1 MTDDVFVPSFED
13 VAPEEPVCD
22 EVGCASEPVET
33 AEPAAESAEPV
44 ETETPDTD
52 DTAVEEGECDCDANA
67 TAGVEVGEPTPV
79 MPAEELGRRLDA
91 LDEGIAQLTGLFRQK
106 IDRTTF
112 EEEVLKNNS
121 AEIERY
127 RSGVYEKVT
136 TPLLKRVTSVIAE
149 MDTSLIHLATLEGDA
164 AQQQAEDLSVYRGM
178 LIDILRDFGVTSFA
192 PEPGDRFESGRHTL
206 AVPRTL
212 TGDPEKRGVI
222 IEVLSPGYELS
233 GSVLDPAYVRA
244 YTYKKGYT
252 EPEQQ
257 LDKADE

>member
-13 VAPEEPVCD
+13 VAPEEPVCE

-33 AEPAAESAEPV
+33 AEPTEV
-44 ETETPDTD
+44 EGPATD
-52 DTAVEEGECDCDANA
+52 DTPVEEGECDCDANA
-67 TAGVEVGEPTPV
+67 AVDVEVSEPTPV
-79 MPAEELGRRLDA
+79 MPAEELARRLDA

-127 RSGVYEKVT
+127 RSGVYEKIT
-136 TPLLKRVTSVIAE
+136 TPLLKRVMSVVDA
-149 MDTSLIHLATLEGDA
+149 MNKTLAYLGTVEGDA
-164 AQQQAEDLSVYRGM
+164 ARQQAEDLSVYRDM
-178 LIDILRDFGVTSFA
+178 LVEVLCDFGVTSFA

-206 AVPRTL
+206 AMPRTL

-233 GSVLDPAYVRA
+233 GSVLDPAFVRA
-244 YTYKKGYT
+244 YTYKKGYV

-257 LDKADE
+257 LDKDDE

>member
-13 VAPEEPVCD
+13 VAPEEPVCE

-44 ETETPDTD
+44 EAETPATD

-136 TPLLKRVTSVIAE
+136 TLLLKRVTSVIAE

>member
-13 VAPEEPVCD
+13 VAPEEPVCE
-22 EVGCASEPVET
+22 EVECASEPVET
-33 AEPAAESAEPV
+33 AEPAAESPEPV
-44 ETETPDTD
+44 EAETPATD

-67 TAGVEVGEPTPV
+67 TAGVEVGESTPV

-127 RSGVYEKVT
+127 RSGVYEKIT

-149 MDTSLIHLATLEGDA
+149 MDTSLTHLATLEGDA

-233 GSVLDPAYVRA
+233 GSVLSPAYVRA
-244 YTYKKGYT
+244 YTYKKGYV

-257 LDKADE
+257 

>member
-13 VAPEEPVCD
+13 VAPEEPVCE

-33 AEPAAESAEPV
+33 AEPAAESPEPV
-44 ETETPDTD
+44 EAETPATD

-67 TAGVEVGEPTPV
+67 TAGVEVGESTPV

-127 RSGVYEKVT
+127 RSGVYEKIT
-136 TPLLKRVTSVIAE
+136 TPLLKRVTSVVAE
-149 MDTSLIHLATLEGDA
+149 MDTSLTHLATLEGDA

-244 YTYKKGYT
+244 YTYKKGYV

-257 LDKADE
+257 

>member
-13 VAPEEPVCD
+13 VAPEEPVCE
-22 EVGCASEPVET
+22 EVGCANEPVET
-33 AEPAAESAEPV
+33 AEPAAESPEPV
-44 ETETPDTD
+44 EAETPATD

-67 TAGVEVGEPTPV
+67 TAGVEVGESTPV

-127 RSGVYEKVT
+127 RSGVYEKIT
-136 TPLLKRVTSVIAE
+136 TPLLKRVTSVVAE
-149 MDTSLIHLATLEGDA
+149 MDTSLTHLATLEGDA

-244 YTYKKGYT
+244 YTYKKGYV

-257 LDKADE
+257 

>member
-13 VAPEEPVCD
+13 VAPEEPVCE

-33 AEPAAESAEPV
+33 AEPAAESPEPV
-44 ETETPDTD
+44 EAEAPATD

-67 TAGVEVGEPTPV
+67 TAGVEAGEPTPV

>member
-13 VAPEEPVCD
+13 VAPEEPVCE

-44 ETETPDTD
+44 EAETPATD

-79 MPAEELGRRLDA
+79 MPAEELARRLDA
-91 LDEGIAQLTGLFRQK
+91 LDEGITQLTGLFRQK

-149 MDTSLIHLATLEGDA
+149 MDTSLTHLATLEGDA

-233 GSVLDPAYVRA
+233 GSVLDPAFVRA
-244 YTYKKGYT
+244 YTYKKGYV

>member
-13 VAPEEPVCD
+13 VAPEEPVCE

-33 AEPAAESAEPV
+33 AEPAAESPEPV
-44 ETETPDTD
+44 EVETPATV

-67 TAGVEVGEPTPV
+67 TAGVEVGESTPV

-136 TPLLKRVTSVIAE
+136 TPLLKRVTSVIAV

>member
-13 VAPEEPVCD
+13 VAPEEPVCE

-33 AEPAAESAEPV
+33 AEPAAESPEPV
-44 ETETPDTD
+44 EAETPATD
-52 DTAVEEGECDCDANA
+52 DTAAEEGECDCDANA
-67 TAGVEVGEPTPV
+67 TAGVEVGESTPV

-127 RSGVYEKVT
+127 RSGVYEKIT
-136 TPLLKRVTSVIAE
+136 MPLLKRVTSVIDA
-149 MDTSLIHLATLEGDA
+149 MNKTLAYLGTVEGDA
-164 AQQQAEDLSVYRGM
+164 AQQQAEDLSVYREM
-178 LIDILRDFGVTSFA
+178 LVEVLCDFGVTSFA
-192 PEPGDRFESGRHTL
+192 PEPGERFESGRHTL
-206 AVPRTL
+206 AMPRTL

-233 GSVLDPAYVRA
+233 GSVLDPAFVRA
-244 YTYKKGYT
+244 YTYKKGYV

-257 LDKADE
+257 

>member
-1 MTDDVFVPSFED
+1 MTDDVFVPSLED
-13 VAPEEPVCD
+13 VAPEEPVCE

-44 ETETPDTD
+44 EAETPATD

-149 MDTSLIHLATLEGDA
+149 MDTSLTHLATLEGDA

-192 PEPGDRFESGRHTL
+192 PEPGDRFERGRHTL

>member
-13 VAPEEPVCD
+13 VAPEEPVCE

-44 ETETPDTD
+44 EAETPATD

-79 MPAEELGRRLDA
+79 IPAEELGRRLDA

-149 MDTSLIHLATLEGDA
+149 MDTSLTHLATLEGDA

-178 LIDILRDFGVTSFA
+178 LIDILHDFGVTSFA

>member
-13 VAPEEPVCD
+13 VAPEESVCE

-33 AEPAAESAEPV
+33 A
-44 ETETPDTD
+44 
-52 DTAVEEGECDCDANA
+52 
-67 TAGVEVGEPTPV
+67 EPTPV

-91 LDEGIAQLTGLFRQK
+91 LDEGIAQLAGLFRQK

-112 EEEVLKNNS
+112 EEEVLRNNS

-127 RSGVYEKVT
+127 RSGVYEKIT
-136 TPLLKRVTSVIAE
+136 TPLLKRVTSVVAE
-149 MDTSLIHLATLEGDA
+149 MDTSLTHLATLEGDA

-244 YTYKKGYT
+244 YTYKKGYV
-252 EPEQQ
+252 EPELQ
-257 LDKADE
+257 LDKDDE

>member
-13 VAPEEPVCD
+13 VAPEEPVCE

-33 AEPAAESAEPV
+33 AEPAAESPEPV
-44 ETETPDTD
+44 EAETPATD

-67 TAGVEVGEPTPV
+67 TAGVEVGESTSV

>member
-13 VAPEEPVCD
+13 VAPEEPVCE

-33 AEPAAESAEPV
+33 AEPAAESPEPV
-44 ETETPDTD
+44 EAETPATD

-67 TAGVEVGEPTPV
+67 TAGVEVGESTPV

-222 IEVLSPGYELS
+222 IEVLSPEYELS

>member
-13 VAPEEPVCD
+13 VAPEEPVCE
-22 EVGCASEPVET
+22 EVGCANEPVET
-33 AEPAAESAEPV
+33 AEPAAESPEPV
-44 ETETPDTD
+44 EAETPATD

-67 TAGVEVGEPTPV
+67 TAGVEVGESTPV

-136 TPLLKRVTSVIAE
+136 TPLLKRVTSVIAV

-164 AQQQAEDLSVYRGM
+164 GSAASGGSFRLSRHAHRYP
-178 LIDILRDFGVTSFA
+178 S
-192 PEPGDRFESGRHTL
+192 RFWCHFVCAR
-206 AVPRTL
+206 AR
-212 TGDPEKRGVI
+212 R
-222 IEVLSPGYELS
+222 
-233 GSVLDPAYVRA
+233 SV
-244 YTYKKGYT
+244 
-252 EPEQQ
+252 
-257 LDKADE
+257 

>member
-13 VAPEEPVCD
+13 VAPEEPVCE

-44 ETETPDTD
+44 EAEMPATD

-149 MDTSLIHLATLEGDA
+149 MDTSLTHLATLEGDA

>member
-13 VAPEEPVCD
+13 VAPEEPVCE
-22 EVGCASEPVET
+22 EVGCVSEPIEA
-33 AEPAAESAEPV
+33 AEPTV
-44 ETETPDTD
+44 E
-52 DTAVEEGECDCDANA
+52 AVEPADAELPATDASSVEAGECDCDANT
-67 TAGVEVGEPTPV
+67 TADVEASDPIPV
-79 MPAEELGRRLDA
+79 MPAEELAHRLDA

-136 TPLLKRVTSVIAE
+136 TPLLKRVTSVISE
-149 MDTSLIHLATLEGDA
+149 MDKSLAHLATLEGDA
-164 AQQQAEDLSVYRGM
+164 ARQQEKDLSIYRGM

-257 LDKADE
+257 LDKDDE

>member
-13 VAPEEPVCD
+13 VAPEEPVCE

-44 ETETPDTD
+44 EAETPATD

-67 TAGVEVGEPTPV
+67 TAGVEVGESTSV

-127 RSGVYEKVT
+127 RSGVYEKIT
-136 TPLLKRVTSVIAE
+136 TPLLKRVTSVISE
-149 MDTSLIHLATLEGDA
+149 MDTSLAHLATLEGDA
-164 AQQQAEDLSVYRGM
+164 ARQQEEDLSVYRGM

-244 YTYKKGYT
+244 YTYKKGFV

-257 LDKADE
+257 LDKDDE

>member
-1 MTDDVFVPSFED
+1 MTDDIFVPSFED
-13 VAPEEPVCD
+13 VAPEEPVCE

-44 ETETPDTD
+44 EAETPATD

-149 MDTSLIHLATLEGDA
+149 MDTSLTHLATLEGDA

>member
-13 VAPEEPVCD
+13 VAPEEPVCE

-33 AEPAAESAEPV
+33 AEPATESAEPV
-44 ETETPDTD
+44 EAETPATD

-149 MDTSLIHLATLEGDA
+149 MDTSLTHLATLEGDA

-192 PEPGDRFESGRHTL
+192 PEPGDRFESGRHML

-252 EPEQQ
+252 EPEQL

>member
-13 VAPEEPVCD
+13 VAPEEPVCE

-44 ETETPDTD
+44 ETETPATD
-52 DTAVEEGECDCDANA
+52 DTAVEEGKCDCDANA
-67 TAGVEVGEPTPV
+67 TADVEVSEPTSV
-79 MPAEELGRRLDA
+79 MPAEELARRLDA
-91 LDEGIAQLTGLFRQK
+91 LDEGITQLTGLFRQK

-127 RSGVYEKVT
+127 RSGVYEKIT

-149 MDTSLIHLATLEGDA
+149 MDTSLTHLATLEGDA

>member
-13 VAPEEPVCD
+13 VAPEEPVCE

-44 ETETPDTD
+44 EAETPATD

-149 MDTSLIHLATLEGDA
+149 MDTSLTHLATLEGDA
-164 AQQQAEDLSVYRGM
+164 ARQQAEDLSVYRGM

>member
-13 VAPEEPVCD
+13 VAPEESVCE

-33 AEPAAESAEPV
+33 AEPAAESPEPV
-44 ETETPDTD
+44 EAETPATD

-67 TAGVEVGEPTPV
+67 TAGVEASEPTPV

-91 LDEGIAQLTGLFRQK
+91 LDEGIAQLAGLFRQK

-112 EEEVLKNNS
+112 EEEVLRNNS

-127 RSGVYEKVT
+127 RSGVYEKIT
-136 TPLLKRVTSVIAE
+136 TPLLKRVTSVVAE
-149 MDTSLIHLATLEGDA
+149 MDTSLTHLATLEGDA

-244 YTYKKGYT
+244 YTYKKGYV
-252 EPEQQ
+252 EPELQ
-257 LDKADE
+257 LDKDDE

>member
-13 VAPEEPVCD
+13 VAPEEPVCE

-44 ETETPDTD
+44 EAETPATD

-112 EEEVLKNNS
+112 EEEVLRNNS

-149 MDTSLIHLATLEGDA
+149 MDTSLTHLATLEGDA

>member
-13 VAPEEPVCD
+13 VAPEEPACE

-33 AEPAAESAEPV
+33 AEPAAESPEPV
-44 ETETPDTD
+44 EAETPATD

-67 TAGVEVGEPTPV
+67 TAGVEVGESTPV

-127 RSGVYEKVT
+127 RSGVYEKIT
-136 TPLLKRVTSVIAE
+136 TPLLKRVTSVVAE
-149 MDTSLIHLATLEGDA
+149 MDTSLTHLATLEGDA

-244 YTYKKGYT
+244 YTYKKGYV

-257 LDKADE
+257 

>member
-13 VAPEEPVCD
+13 VAPEEPVCE
-22 EVGCASEPVET
+22 EVGCANEPVET
-33 AEPAAESAEPV
+33 AEPAVESAEPV
-44 ETETPDTD
+44 EAETPVTD

-67 TAGVEVGEPTPV
+67 TAGVEASEPTPV

-127 RSGVYEKVT
+127 RSGVYEKIT
-136 TPLLKRVTSVIAE
+136 TPLFKRVLSVIAE
-149 MDTSLIHLATLEGDA
+149 MDKLLAHLATLEDDA
-164 AQQQAEDLSVYRGM
+164 AKQQEKDLSVYRDM
-178 LIDILRDFGVTSFA
+178 LSGILRDFGVTSFA

-206 AVPRTL
+206 AMPRNL
-212 TGDPEKRGVI
+212 TGDPEKRGII

-233 GSVLDPAYVRA
+233 GSVLSPAYVRA

-257 LDKADE
+257 LDKDGE

>member
-13 VAPEEPVCD
+13 VAPEEPVCE

-33 AEPAAESAEPV
+33 AEPAVESPEPV
-44 ETETPDTD
+44 EAEAPATD

-67 TAGVEVGEPTPV
+67 TAGVEAGEPTPV

>member
-13 VAPEEPVCD
+13 VAPEEPVCE
-22 EVGCASEPVET
+22 EVGCANEPVET
-33 AEPAAESAEPV
+33 AEPAVESAEPV
-44 ETETPDTD
+44 EAETPVTD

-67 TAGVEVGEPTPV
+67 TAGVEASEPTPV

-149 MDTSLIHLATLEGDA
+149 MDTSLTHLATLEGDA

-244 YTYKKGYT
+244 YTYKKGYV

-257 LDKADE
+257 

>member
-22 EVGCASEPVET
+22 EVGCASESVET

-44 ETETPDTD
+44 ETETPATD
-52 DTAVEEGECDCDANA
+52 DAAVEEGKCDCDANA
-67 TAGVEVGEPTPV
+67 TADVEVSEPTPV

-112 EEEVLKNNS
+112 EEEVLKSNS

-127 RSGVYEKVT
+127 RSGVYEKIT
-136 TPLLKRVTSVIAE
+136 TPLLKRVTSVVDA
-149 MDTSLIHLATLEGDA
+149 MNKTLAYLGTVEGDA
-164 AQQQAEDLSVYRGM
+164 AQQQAEDLSVYRDM
-178 LIDILRDFGVTSFA
+178 LVEVLCDFGVNSFA

-206 AVPRTL
+206 AMPRTL
-212 TGDPEKRGVI
+212 TGDSEKRGVI

-233 GSVLDPAYVRA
+233 GFVLDPAFVRA
-244 YTYKKGYT
+244 YTYKKGYV

-257 LDKADE
+257 LDKDDE

>member
-1 MTDDVFVPSFED
+1 
-13 VAPEEPVCD
+13 
-22 EVGCASEPVET
+22 
-33 AEPAAESAEPV
+33 
-44 ETETPDTD
+44 
-52 DTAVEEGECDCDANA
+52 
-67 TAGVEVGEPTPV
+67 

-112 EEEVLKNNS
+112 EEEVLRNNS

-127 RSGVYEKVT
+127 RSGVYEKIT
-136 TPLLKRVTSVIAE
+136 TPLLKRVTSVVAE
-149 MDTSLIHLATLEGDA
+149 MDTSLTHLATLEGDA

-244 YTYKKGYT
+244 YTYKKGYV
-252 EPEQQ
+252 EPELQ
-257 LDKADE
+257 LDKDDE

>member
-13 VAPEEPVCD
+13 VAPEEPVCE

-44 ETETPDTD
+44 EAETPATD

-67 TAGVEVGEPTPV
+67 TAGVEVCEPTPV

-149 MDTSLIHLATLEGDA
+149 MDTSLTHLATLEGDA